1 MRRVKTNEEKAA
13 EQIINAMNN
22 YTLWE
27 KLVGHYLFQLSPPEV
42 FDKIVVVAETAIQE
56 REDEIVRQQQPPK
69 KLSLDPPF

>member
-56 REDEIVRQQQPPK
+56 REDEIVRQQKPQR
-69 KLSLDPPF
+69 KLKLDPPF